1 MALATLY
8 SSARAPILNLRSVN
22 SYVAGSWEEWTGP
35 MNLQNS
41 ASRQHG
47 PGPVR
52 PIHNLPSAG
61 ASWPTHYGI
70 LHLKNAHASLLV
82 LWIQLTSHL
91 AHHACCRL
99 GVDMPC
105 SVEHGARKSTMSS

>member
-1 MALATLY
+1 MALATLS

-52 PIHNLPSAG
+52 PIHNLPAAG
-61 ASWPTHYGI
+61 ASWPPHYGN
-70 LHLKNAHASLLV
+70 LHSKNAHGSLQV
-82 LWIQLTSHL
+82 LCFQLTAQL
-91 AHHACCRL
+91 AHHASCCL
-99 GVDMPC
+99 GGQMPC
-105 SVEHGARKSTMSS
+105 TVKL